1 MENPED
7 RRKYARVQLCAYG
20 VDAVCIVT
28 QGQKRCS
35 LDLVDISSGGARL
48 RGKEALPE
56 FTSER
61 MTLSLHGGKDNGRLQ
76 GLTIHVRWRAG
87 QEVGVQFADQLD
99 LPLSAL
105 QRLVG

>member
-20 VDAVCIVT
+20 VGTVCVVMH
-28 QGQKRCS
+28 GQKRCQ

-48 RGKEALPE
+48 RGKDSLPE
-56 FTSER
+56 FTDNS
-61 MTLSLHGGKDNGRLQ
+61 MILSVHGAKDNGRLQ
-76 GLTIHVRWRAG
+76 GLTAYVRWRSG
-87 QEVGVQFADQLD
+87 QEVGVQFDKKLD
-99 LPLSAL
+99 IPLSEL